1 MSFQLLII
9 VIFCIVI
16 FFIVIWV
23 TSQPTLSQP
32 TRPSLDLRSPS
43 AEAAV
48 ETLRQIAEELKK
60 VEIEEVRRELTELNN
75 RVGGKW
81 KKKRVYFDQKSKLS
95 TLLLVISSSLCF

>member
-1 MSFQLLII
+1 LSFQLLII

-23 TSQPTLSQP
+23 TSQPTPSQP

-48 ETLRQIAEELKK
+48 EILRQKAEELKK
-60 VEIEEVRRELTELNN
+60 VTISIVESRIAEENIVATCQN
-75 RVGGKW
+75 VVIAGK
-81 KKKRVYFDQKSKLS
+81 
-95 TLLLVISSSLCF
+95 CFFF